1 MKIKHYLYNA
11 FIIEN
16 DKVKIAIDPGKNLWL
31 FKLDSL
37 IPKSEWESVTHV
49 LVTHGDPDHF
59 DYAIS
64 MAKKTGAKV
73 VCGEELEEDFLSNK
87 IEDVHKID
95 VGGVVDLEDF
105 KVEGLKVKHG
115 PLPIKLFYGL
125 MEMKNVLLER
135 SHGGQEVFFAS
146 IKLSEKQNV
155 TKVRSHGTIKLLFGL
170 IRLEK
175 DNVDFARGEIG
186 FKITIG
192 G

>member
-73 VCGEELEEDFLSNK
+73 VCQEELEEDFLS
-87 IEDVHKID
+87 D
-95 VGGVVDLEDF
+95 
-105 KVEGLKVKHG
+105 KVEDL
-115 PLPIKLFYGL
+115 
-125 MEMKNVLLER
+125 NVAMAGKR
-135 SHGGQEVFFAS
+135 SS
-146 IKLSEKQNV
+146 L
-155 TKVRSHGTIKLLFGL
+155 
-170 IRLEK
+170 RL
-175 DNVDFARGEIG
+175 
-186 FKITIG
+186 
-192 G
+192 